1 MVSEE
6 ERALSGV
13 LFTPGD
19 PELVAM
25 KRIAHNLSRDYNL
38 TYEEETDKRDEIID
52 KLLKSHGEG
61 CRMQGPIFFH
71 YGKHTSIGKHFFA
84 NFNFTV
90 QDDALVEIGDN
101 NNFGPNVTIVT
112 PVHPL
117 LPRERDLIADKD
129 GNPKHMCYAKPV
141 KIGNDCWFGAG
152 VIVCSG
158 VTIGNNCV
166 IGAGSVVTKDIP
178 DNSFAAGNPC
188 RVIRP
193 ITESDSMR
201 YKPEILQDNQIIK

>member
-1 MVSEE
+1 MTSEE
-6 ERALSGV
+6 KKALSGM

-25 KRIAHNLSRDYNL
+25 KRAAHNLSRDYNL
-38 TYEEETDKRDEIID
+38 TYEEETDKRGEIID
-52 KLLKSHGEG
+52 KLLKSHGED

-71 YGKHTSIGKHFFA
+71 YGRHTTIGRHFFA

-90 QDDALVEIGDN
+90 QDDAAVEIGDN

-112 PVHPL
+112 PIHPL
-117 LPRERDLIADKD
+117 LPQERRQIADKD
-129 GNPKHMCYAKPV
+129 GQPRHMCYAKPV

-178 DNSFAAGNPC
+178 DNSFAAGVPC
-188 RVIRP
+188 HVLRP
-193 ITESDSMR
+193 ITETDSMR
-201 YKPEILQDNQIIK
+201 YKPDILQDNQILE

>member
-19 PELVAM
+19 PELIAM
-25 KRIAHNLSRDYNL
+25 KRVAHNLSRDYNL
-38 TYEEETDKRDEIID
+38 TYEEETDKRNEIID

-71 YGKHTSIGKHFFA
+71 YGRHTSIGKHFFA

-90 QDDALVEIGDN
+90 QDDAFVEIGDN

-129 GNPKHMCYAKPV
+129 GNP
-141 KIGNDCWFGAG
+141 
-152 VIVCSG
+152 S
-158 VTIGNNCV
+158 TCV
-166 IGAGSVVTKDIP
+166 MPNRSKSEMTVGLEQA
-178 DNSFAAGNPC
+178 
-188 RVIRP
+188 
-193 ITESDSMR
+193 
-201 YKPEILQDNQIIK
+201 